1 VARSGRAPS
10 SLSPRAA
17 LALLGFFAVLALV
30 VWLLNAGGQP
40 GSIGAAPT
48 PTIAAGATVSAG
60 AGVQRSTPPGTLP
73 ERPSASAPVTAKARY
88 VLAVVDATGRGPA
101 GYVGGRQFMNDQR
114 GGTTALPHRDA
125 GGHTVIYHEY
135 DVNPR
140 TQGVDRGPQRLV
152 VGSDGSA
159 FVTADH
165 YVTWQRLR

>member
-1 VARSGRAPS
+1 VARSGRASS
-10 SLSPRAA
+10 SLSPRAT

-30 VWLLNAGGQP
+30 AWLLNAGGQA

-48 PTIAAGATVSAG
+48 STITAGATVSARASVRG
-60 AGVQRSTPPGTLP
+60 SNPPATLP
-73 ERPSASAPVTAKARY
+73 ARPPASAPVTTKARY

-125 GGHTVIYHEY
+125 EGRTVSYHEY